1 MRRIIIPIL
10 VALAAT
16 LAGVAVAHSGDSSNG
31 VKAVSATFAAT
42 TAARTETRACTG
54 ADGAYEI
61 VKATYAGTAASTE
74 PSLAGPVEL
83 KVTSVYNTTTK
94 IGSLE
99 GRLKIGEG
107 DSRSSAKLWA
117 VNSDGALDGFVYGE
131 TGHRG
136 SALLG
141 SLTAGWTRSGGFTDG
156 KLGTGSST
164 NAAVLAGK
172 PCTGKPVGSSVRLTV
187 KGTVDAVSDTSI
199 SVKPRDGSA
208 VQTCAIG
215 ATSER
220 PSVVKGDSVEMTCAQ
235 IESAWVLVKAKKL
248 GEDHS
253 KKRGDDH

>member
-16 LAGVAVAHSGDSSNG
+16 LAGVAVAHEGGSSTG

-42 TAARTETRACTG
+42 TAARAETRACTG

-61 VKATYAGTAASTE
+61 VKATYAGTAVSTE

-94 IGSLE
+94 IGWLE

-107 DSRSSAKLWA
+107 ESRSYAKLWA

-131 TGHRG
+131 AGHRG
-136 SALLG
+136 AALLG
-141 SLTAGWTRSGGFTDG
+141 SLTSGWTRSGGFTDG

-199 SVKPRDGSA
+199 SVKPRDGGA

-220 PSVVKGDSVEMTCAQ
+220 PRVVKGDSVEMTCAQ
-235 IESAWVLVKAKKL
+235 IESAWVLVKAKK
-248 GEDHS
+248 
-253 KKRGDDH
+253 RGDDH

>member
-16 LAGVAVAHSGDSSNG
+16 LAGVAVAHSGDSSTG

-42 TAARTETRACTG
+42 TAARAETRACTG
-54 ADGAYEI
+54 VDGAYEI

-74 PSLAGPVEL
+74 SSLAGPVEL

-94 IGSLE
+94 IGWLE
-99 GRLKIGEG
+99 GRLKIGE
-107 DSRSSAKLWA
+107 SRSNAKLWA
-117 VNSDGALDGFVYGE
+117 VNTNGALDGFVYGE
-131 TGHRG
+131 AGHRN

-187 KGTVDAVSDTSI
+187 KGTVDAVTDTSI
-199 SVKPRDGSA
+199 SVKPRDGGA

-220 PSVVKGDSVEMTCAQ
+220 PAVVRGDSVEMTCAQ
-235 IESAWVLVKAKKL
+235 IESAWVLVKVKKH
-248 GEDHS
+248 GGH
-253 KKRGDDH
+253 

>member
-16 LAGVAVAHSGDSSNG
+16 LAGVAVAHSGGSSTG

-42 TAARTETRACTG
+42 TAARAETRACTG

-61 VKATYAGTAASTE
+61 VKATYAGTATSTE
-74 PSLAGPVEL
+74 PSLTGPVEL

-94 IGSLE
+94 IGWLE

-107 DSRSSAKLWA
+107 ESRSSAKLWA

-131 TGHRG
+131 AGHRS

-141 SLTAGWTRSGGFTDG
+141 SLTAGWSRSGGFTDG

-164 NAAVLAGK
+164 SAAVLVGK
-172 PCTGKPVGSSVRLTV
+172 PCSGKRVGSSVRLTV

-199 SVKPRDGSA
+199 SVKPRDGGA

-215 ATSER
+215 ATSPRVSEL
-220 PSVVKGDSVEMTCAQ
+220 KMGDTVEIQCSQ
-235 IESAWVLVKAKKL
+235 IEGAWVLVKAKKR
-248 GEDHS
+248 GNDH
-253 KKRGDDH
+253 

>member
-1 MRRIIIPIL
+1 MRRTIIPIL

-16 LAGVAVAHSGDSSNG
+16 LAGVAVAHSGSGSSG

-42 TAARTETRACTG
+42 TAGKAETRACTG

-61 VKATYAGTAASTE
+61 VKATYTGTAASTE
-74 PSLAGPVEL
+74 ASLTGPVEL

-94 IGSLE
+94 TGWLE

-107 DSRSSAKLWA
+107 ESRAYGKLWA
-117 VNSDGALDGFVYGE
+117 VNVSGTLDGFVYGE
-131 TGHRG
+131 TGHKG
-136 SALLG
+136 AALLG
-141 SLTAGWTRSGGFTDG
+141 SLAAGWTPAGGFTDG

-164 NAAVLAGK
+164 NGAVLAGK
-172 PCTGKPVGSSVRLTV
+172 PCSGKPAGSSVRLTV
-187 KGTVDAVSDTSI
+187 KGTVDGISDTSI
-199 SVKPRDGSA
+199 SVKPRDGGA

-235 IESAWVLVKAKKL
+235 IDGAWVLVKAKKR
-248 GEDHS
+248 S
-253 KKRGDDH
+253 GD

>member
-16 LAGVAVAHSGDSSNG
+16 LAGVAVAHSGSGTTG
-31 VKAVSATFAAT
+31 VKAVSATFTAT
-42 TAARTETRACTG
+42 TASRAETRACTG

-61 VKATYAGTAASTE
+61 VKATYAGTATSAEASLT
-74 PSLAGPVEL
+74 GPAEL

-94 IGSLE
+94 IGWLE

-107 DSRSSAKLWA
+107 ESRSYTKLWA
-117 VNSDGALDGFVYGE
+117 VNTNGSLDGFVYGE
-131 TGHRG
+131 AGHRG
-136 SALLG
+136 AALLG

-172 PCTGKPVGSSVRLTV
+172 PCTGKPAGSSVRLTV

-220 PSVVKGDSVEMTCAQ
+220 SSVVKGDSVEMTCAQ
-235 IESAWVLVKAKKL
+235 IESAWVLVKVKKHS
-248 GEDHS
+248 DH
-253 KKRGDDH
+253 

>member
-16 LAGVAVAHSGDSSNG
+16 LAGVAVAHSGGGSSG
-31 VKAVSATFAAT
+31 VKAVSATFTAAT
-42 TAARTETRACTG
+42 AAKAETRSCTG
-54 ADGAYEI
+54 ADGTYEI

-74 PSLAGPVEL
+74 ASLTGPVEL

-94 IGSLE
+94 IGWLE
-99 GRLKIGEG
+99 GRLKVGEG
-107 DSRSSAKLWA
+107 ESRSYAKLWA
-117 VNSDGALDGFVYGE
+117 VNTNGALDGFVYGE
-131 TGHRG
+131 AGHKG
-136 SALLG
+136 AALLG
-141 SLTAGWTRSGGFTDG
+141 SLTAGWTGTGGFTDG

-172 PCTGKPVGSSVRLTV
+172 PCSGKPAGSSVKLFV

-199 SVKPRDGSA
+199 SVKPRDGGA

-220 PSVVKGDSVEMTCAQ
+220 SSVVKGDSVEMYCAQ
-235 IESAWVLVKAKKL
+235 IESAWVLVKV
-248 GEDHS
+248 